1 MTLDKKL
8 RLVYVPIREV
18 VPWEKNPRS
27 IKTKDFERL
36 KKQIKKLGV
45 YKPLVAYKTKSKYV
59 VLGGNMRLRALQA
72 LGARTVVLSVV
83 EPKNEAEKIEFNLS
97 DNDRAGEYNEG
108 ELAELVLPHAGR
120 IDLDAFS
127 IDLGFPV
134 SLKSIVEGV
143 GPDLPDPQ
151 EKEEPALRSAVFVE
165 IYCSK
170 DDLKVF
176 EKTLKEWDK
185 RDGVTINIS

>member
-1 MTLDKKL
+1 MSLDRKL
-8 RLVYVPIREV
+8 RIVYVPV
-18 VPWEKNPRS
+18 GQVAPWDKNPRS
-27 IKTKDFERL
+27 IKTKDYERL
-36 KKQIKKLGV
+36 KKQIKELGV

-59 VLGGNMRLRALQA
+59 VLGGNMRLRALLA
-72 LGARTVVLSVV
+72 LGARSVALSIV
-83 EPKNEAEKIEFNLS
+83 EPKNEAEKIKFNLS

-108 ELAELVLPHAGR
+108 ELAELVMPFAEK

-134 SLKSIVEGV
+134 SLKSIIEGV
-143 GPDLPDPQ
+143 GPDLPDP
-151 EKEEPALRSAVFVE
+151 KAKTEPALASAVFIEV
-165 IYCSK
+165 YCSK

-176 EKTLKEWDK
+176 SKTLEEWGK